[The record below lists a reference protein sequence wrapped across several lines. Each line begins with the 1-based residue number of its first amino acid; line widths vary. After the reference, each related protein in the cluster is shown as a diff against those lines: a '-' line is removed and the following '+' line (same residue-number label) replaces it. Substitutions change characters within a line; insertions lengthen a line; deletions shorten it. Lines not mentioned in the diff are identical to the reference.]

1 MLLPSLPSVSSSY
14 LLPAVAALLVAM
26 AFQMPNFLSRLLR
39 PLTSPARMGIASDAG
54 APAAPAIPEG
64 AERATIAAGCFWGV
78 EHIYRK
84 HFKGPGLYD
93 ARVGYIGGESS
104 NPTYRGVCSGNTGHA
119 EATQIVFDPKEIS
132 YRQLLEFF
140 YRMHDPTTANSQ
152 GPDVGT
158 QYRSAIFYHSPEQE
172 KVAREVTAQVN
183 AKWWKGA
190 VVTEI
195 VPAGQWWDAETY
207 HQLYLDRNPG
217 GYECPSHFLRDFPPL
232 E

>member
-104 NPTYRGVCSGNTGHA
+104 NPTYRGVCSGNTGRKFFSLPPLPLCSP
-119 EATQIVFDPKEIS
+119 E
-132 YRQLLEFF
+132 LLCAPAMGKTEGNPSLPPFP
-140 YRMHDPTTANSQ
+140 PTTKA
-152 GPDVGT
+152 
-158 QYRSAIFYHSPEQE
+158 HSPIL
-172 KVAREVTAQVN
+172 APYRRR
-183 AKWWKGA
+183 G
-190 VVTEI
+190 
-195 VPAGQWWDAETY
+195 DA
-207 HQLYLDRNPG
+207 DR
-217 GYECPSHFLRDFPPL
+217 L
-232 E
+232 